1 MPDDPAGEVTLPDDV
16 PFERLS
22 LTDLGLD
29 LERYHQMATIY
40 APSELACACKP
51 FALEA
56 VRSRVGSCAWV
67 DSDMK
72 VYAPLD
78 EPDVLLD
85 GDVAAL
91 TPHLLRPAAAGEWAS
106 DGTALLM
113 AGAFN
118 AGFVVVGG
126 SSESFLAWWQEQL
139 VRRCLED
146 HEQFLHTDQRW
157 LDLASA
163 YFPIRIVRDPTYNV
177 AYWNAVQRRLRLE
190 GERLTIDGARPV
202 RLFHFSGFDPAADEG
217 LTSFDDEG
225 SLRTLDPSVVTHL
238 RRDYSMSLERE
249 HLAAIQARPYPFA
262 ETATGLPLDHTVR
275 RLVRAQ
281 IIREEKTG
289 GRPSVPDPFT
299 PDGARVLLDWL
310 NEPVDAPGAVRLT
323 RYAVQ
328 LWAHDD
334 PELRERFPR
343 RGRELRSHL
352 VHQAGLPAP
361 LAEGVRRVA
370 DSDDE
375 RTVDALVARAESQ
388 THDGVVGGGPFTRR
402 MMLRALA
409 YYDEEV
415 RRRDG
420 RVVSALA
427 DALRVLDERV
437 RMVEEGQAE
446 PDVPP
451 R

>member
-1 MPDDPAGEVTLPDDV
+1 MPDDPSVEVALPDDV
-16 PFERLS
+16 PFQRLS
-22 LTDLGLD
+22 LADLGLD

-40 APSELACACKP
+40 EPAELACACKP

-56 VRSRVGSCAWV
+56 VRSRVGACAWV

-85 GDVAAL
+85 GDAAAV

-106 DGTALLM
+106 DGSALLM

-126 SSESFLAWWQEQL
+126 SSEAFLAWWQEQL

-163 YFPIRIVRDPTYNV
+163 YFPIRIIRDPTYNV
-177 AYWNAVQRRLRLE
+177 AYWNAAQRGLCVK
-190 GERLTIDGARPV
+190 GERPMIEEARPV
-202 RLFHFSGFDPAADEG
+202 RLFHFSGFDPVGGEG

-225 SLRTLDPSVVTHL
+225 SLRTLDQSVIAHL

-249 HLAAIQARPYPFA
+249 HLPALQALPYPFA
-262 ETATGLPLDHTVR
+262 ETATGLRLDHTIR
-275 RLVRAQ
+275 RLVREQ
-281 IIREEKTG
+281 IVRDEETG
-289 GRPSVPDPFT
+289 VRSSAPDPFT

-334 PELRERFPR
+334 RDLRERFPR
-343 RGRELRSHL
+343 RGRELRWHL
-352 VHQAGLPAP
+352 AHQAGLPAP

-370 DSDDE
+370 DPRDE
-375 RTVDALVARAESQ
+375 RTVDALVARAEAR
-388 THDGVVGGGPFTRR
+388 THEGIVGGGPLTRR
-402 MMLRALA
+402 VLLRALA
-409 YYDEEV
+409 YYEDEA

-437 RMVEEGQAE
+437 RVLEEGQAE
-446 PDVPP
+446 PDGPP